1 MFFLWR
7 IFLRYLILTLTLG
20 VPTFDFFERA
30 STCFVLVMRFSSID
44 GPLSSPV
51 LVYASTTCFLFK
63 TRFLF

>member
-1 MFFLWR
+1 MFFLWM
-7 IFLRYLILTLTLG
+7 IFLRYLILTSLG
-20 VPTFDFFERA
+20 VPSFEEIERA